1 MNGYQIHEKAKIIS
15 ECIKHLTPTHM
26 IVEHVVDVD
35 GCIVEEYD
43 IYDLSL
49 GVIIESWQTF
59 EEAMQSLN
67 SIINS
72 K

>member
-1 MNGYQIHEKAKIIS
+1 MNGFQMHERAKIIS
-15 ECIKHLTPTHM
+15 ESIKHLTPTHM
-26 IVEHVVDVD
+26 IVEYVVDVD
-35 GCIVEEYD
+35 GCTIEEYD

-49 GVIIESWQTF
+49 GAIIESWQTF